1 MQQGYPPQYPGQQAY
16 ADPAGYNMP
25 QNAGMMGYP
34 PQGMPQMQA
43 YPPAPMMQAQQPYPP
58 APMGMGGFGGAPM
71 MSNPPMMGGDQT
83 MGGAPMLGEDH
94 YAYAQQYGLTREE
107 TDGALEAYRD
117 LNSGDRGLLS
127 SFGMGSAQSL
137 LGKVFGSAGN
147 EQMIAALV
155 SVLGSAFASGRMPSI
170 KDFISLMGQ
179 YKMNSLGQSLTGKVL
194 GNGGGHS
201 GQYAGLGPMGTGY
214 GQTGGFGGMMGGLMG
229 DDHHHEGKHK
239 KKDKGKHKKK

>member
-1 MQQGYPPQYPGQQAY
+1 
-16 ADPAGYNMP
+16 
-25 QNAGMMGYP
+25 
-34 PQGMPQMQA
+34 
-43 YPPAPMMQAQQPYPP
+43 
-58 APMGMGGFGGAPM
+58 MGGG
-71 MSNPPMMGGDQT
+71 S
-83 MGGAPMLGEDH
+83 EDP
-94 YAYAQQYGLTREE
+94 YALAQQYGLTREE

-117 LNSGDRGLLS
+117 LESGDRGLLS

-155 SVLGSAFASGRMPSI
+155 SVLGSALASGRVSSPPFHPPNSSGSSSSHSFSLQMPSI

-201 GQYAGLGPMGTGY
+201 GHYAGLGPMGTGF
-214 GQTGGFGGMMGGLMG
+214 GQTGGFGGMMGEMTGN
-229 DDHHHEGKHK
+229 HHHEGKHK
-239 KKDKGKHKKK
+239 KDKKEKKHKKK

>member
-1 MQQGYPPQYPGQQAY
+1 M
-16 ADPAGYNMP
+16 D
-25 QNAGMMGYP
+25 
-34 PQGMPQMQA
+34 
-43 YPPAPMMQAQQPYPP
+43 
-58 APMGMGGFGGAPM
+58 MGMGGGFGGAPPM
-71 MSNPPMMGGDQT
+71 MSNPPMMGGAP
-83 MGGAPMLGEDH
+83 MGGGSEDP
-94 YAYAQQYGLTREE
+94 YALAQQYGLTREE

-117 LNSGDRGLLS
+117 LESGDRGLLS

-155 SVLGSAFASGRMPSI
+155 SVLGSALASGRMPSI

-201 GQYAGLGPMGTGY
+201 GHYAGLGPMGTGF
-214 GQTGGFGGMMGGLMG
+214 GQTGGFGGMMGEMTGN
-229 DDHHHEGKHK
+229 HHHEGKHK
-239 KKDKGKHKKK
+239 KDKKEKKHKKK